1 MVEFIRRIKMK
12 KVIKIIIGLIGLLF
26 IVTSCEKLE
35 ESKMTPPKAKKIK
48 KELTTHNDT
57 RIDNYYWL
65 KDREDPKVI
74 KYLEN
79 ENEYSD
85 AVMKDT
91 KKLQTKLYDEIVN
104 RIKQEDESVPYKF
117 NGYYYYTRFE
127 KGNEHPI
134 YCRKKGSLESK
145 EEILLN
151 ENEMAKGFSYF
162 HIADF
167 SVSPDNKIIAY
178 SVDTLS
184 RRKYTIKFINLETSK
199 LLKDNIPNTSGNIV
213 WANDNKTIFY
223 NVKDESLR
231 PYKTVKH
238 ILRTDVKNDKTVY
251 EEKDNTFYHT
261 VSKSKSQKYILFCSE
276 STLFTEY
283 HILDANTPNG
293 KLKIIQPRQKDLE
306 YNVDHIGKYFYIRT
320 NKDAKNF
327 KIVRTDIDHLSQEY
341 WVDVIPAR
349 EDILISDFEIF
360 NNYLVVKEF
369 KNALPFIKIL
379 DFVNDKKYTIDIKES
394 AYTLWISTNSEGD
407 SDILRYGYESMTTPS
422 SIYDFNMV
430 TKEKKLMK
438 EEEVLG
444 DFDKNNYQTER
455 LFATACDCTKI
466 PISIVYRKGLKKNG
480 KAPLLIYGY
489 GSYGNNM
496 PAYFSTVRLSLLDR
510 GFVYAI
516 AHIRGGQEMGRK
528 WYEDGKLLK
537 KKNTFYDFI
546 DCTKYLVKEK
556 YASPEKVFAMGGS
569 AGGLLM
575 GAISNMAPDLYT
587 GIIAQVP
594 FVDVVTTMLDES
606 IPLTTGEYDEWGN
619 PNVKKYYDYML
630 SYSPYDNVEAKEYPN
645 MLITTGLHD
654 SQVQYWEPAKWVA
667 KLRDLKTDDNLL
679 LIHINMDFGHGGAS
693 GRFEVYKE
701 YALEYAFI
709 FKILNIK
716 K

>member
-1 MVEFIRRIKMK
+1 MRRTMQFF
-12 KVIKIIIGLIGLLF
+12 IGLLGLLF
-26 IVTSCEKLE
+26 IVTSCEKLK
-35 ESKMTPPKAKKIK
+35 ESKIIPSKAKKIK

-65 KDREDPKVI
+65 RDREDPKVI

-91 KKLQTKLYDEIVN
+91 KKLQTKLYDEMVN

-184 RRKYTIKFINLETSK
+184 RRKYTIKFINLEMGK

-327 KIVRTDIDHLSQEY
+327 KIVRTEIEHLSQEY

-379 DFVNDKKYTIDIKES
+379 DFVNDKKYTIDIKEP
-394 AYTLWISTNSEGD
+394 AYTLWISTNPEGD

-455 LFATACDCTKI
+455 LFATACDCTKV

-496 PAYFSTVRLSLLDR
+496 PAYFSTVRLSLLNR

-654 SQVQYWEPAKWVA
+654 SQVQYWESAKWVA
-667 KLRDLKTDDNLL
+667 KLRDLKTDDKLL
-679 LIHINMDFGHGGAS
+679 LIKINMDYGHGGAS

>member
-1 MVEFIRRIKMK
+1 MK
-12 KVIKIIIGLIGLLF
+12 RTMQFFIGLLGLLF
-26 IVTSCEKLE
+26 IVTSCEKLK
-35 ESKMTPPKAKKIK
+35 ESKIIPSKAKKIK
-48 KELTTHNDT
+48 KELTIHNDT

-65 KDREDPKVI
+65 RDREDPKVI

-306 YNVDHIGKYFYIRT
+306 CNVDHIGKYFYIRT

-327 KIVRTDIDHLSQEY
+327 KIVKTEIEHLSQEY

>member
-1 MVEFIRRIKMK
+1 MK
-12 KVIKIIIGLIGLLF
+12 RTMQFFIGLLGLLF
-26 IVTSCEKLE
+26 IVTSCEKLK
-35 ESKMTPPKAKKIK
+35 ESKMIPSKAKKIK
-48 KELTTHNDT
+48 KELTIHNDT

-65 KDREDPKVI
+65 RDREDPKVI

-79 ENEYSD
+79 ENEYTD

-91 KKLQTKLYDEIVN
+91 KKLQTKLYDEMVN

-184 RRKYTIKFINLETSK
+184 RRKYTIKFINLETGE

-251 EEKDNTFYHT
+251 EEKENTFYHT

-276 STLFTEY
+276 STLSTEY

-306 YNVDHIGKYFYIRT
+306 CNVDHIGKYFYIRT

-327 KIVRTDIDHLSQEY
+327 KIVKTEIEHLSQEY

-349 EDILISDFEIF
+349 EDILVSDFEIF

-379 DFVNDKKYTIDIKES
+379 DFVNDKKYTIDIKEP
-394 AYTLWISTNSEGD
+394 AYTLWISTNTEGD

-645 MLITTGLHD
+645 MLIATGLHD

>member
-1 MVEFIRRIKMK
+1 MK
-12 KVIKIIIGLIGLLF
+12 QVTKIIIGLITLLF
-26 IVTSCEKLE
+26 VIASCEKSE
-35 ESKMTPPKAKKIK
+35 ESKMTPPKAEKIK
-48 KELTTHNDT
+48 KEFTIHNDT

-65 KDREDPKVI
+65 NDRENPKVI

-79 ENEYSD
+79 ENKYTD
-85 AVMKDT
+85 AMMKDT
-91 KKLQTKLYDEIVN
+91 KKLQKKLYNEMVN

-117 NGYYYYTRFE
+117 NGYFYYSRYE

-134 YCRKKGSLESK
+134 YCRKKENLDSK
-145 EEILLN
+145 EEVLLN

-184 RRKYTIKFINLETSK
+184 RRKYTIKFKDLGTGE
-199 LLKDNIPNTSGNIV
+199 LLRDNIPNTSGNIV

-223 NVKDESLR
+223 NVKDETLR

-238 ILRTDVKNDKTVY
+238 ILGNNVKDDKIVY
-251 EEKDNTFYHT
+251 EEKENTFYHT

-276 STLFTEY
+276 STLSAEY
-283 HILDANTPNG
+283 HILDANTPDG
-293 KLKIIQPRQKDLE
+293 KLKMFQSRQKDLE
-306 YNVDHIGKYFYIRT
+306 YSIDHIGKYFYIRT
-320 NKDAKNF
+320 NKNAKNF
-327 KIVRTDIDHLSQEY
+327 KIVRTDIDHLSQKY
-341 WVDVIPAR
+341 WEDVISAQN
-349 EDILISDFEIF
+349 DVLISDFELF

-369 KNALPFIKIL
+369 KNALPYLKIIN
-379 DFVNDKKYTIDIKES
+379 FKNDEKYTMDIKELP
-394 AYTLWISTNSEGD
+394 YTLWISTNPEGD
-407 SDILRYGYESMTTPS
+407 TDILRYGYESMTTPS
-422 SIYDFNMV
+422 SIYDYNMI

-444 DFDKNNYQTER
+444 DFDKHDYQTER
-455 LFATACDCTKI
+455 IFATVRDCTKV
-466 PISIVYRKGLKKNG
+466 PISIVYKKGFKKNG
-480 KAPLLIYGY
+480 KSPLLIYGY
-489 GSYGNNM
+489 GSYGNSM

-546 DCTKYLVKEK
+546 DCTKYLLNEK

-569 AGGLLM
+569 AGGLLV

-645 MLITTGLHD
+645 MLVTTGLHD

-679 LIHINMDFGHGGAS
+679 LIKTNMDYGHGGAS

-701 YALEYAFI
+701 YALEYAFML
-709 FKILNIK
+709 KILGLK

>member
-1 MVEFIRRIKMK
+1 MK
-12 KVIKIIIGLIGLLF
+12 RTMQFFIGLLGLLF
-26 IVTSCEKLE
+26 IVTSCEKLK
-35 ESKMTPPKAKKIK
+35 ESKIIPSKAKKIK
-48 KELTTHNDT
+48 KELTIHNDT

-65 KDREDPKVI
+65 RDREDPKVI

-306 YNVDHIGKYFYIRT
+306 YDVDHIGKYFYIRT

-349 EDILISDFEIF
+349 EDILVSDFEIF

-455 LFATACDCTKI
+455 LFAIARDCTKV

-645 MLITTGLHD
+645 MLIATGLHD

>member
-1 MVEFIRRIKMK
+1 MK
-12 KVIKIIIGLIGLLF
+12 QVIKIIIVLMTLLF
-26 IVTSCEKLE
+26 VIISCGKSRK
-35 ESKMTPPKAKKIK
+35 SKMTPQRAEKIR
-48 KELTTHNDT
+48 KELTIHDDT

-65 KDREDPKVI
+65 NDRENPKVI

-79 ENEYSD
+79 ENKYTNE
-85 AVMKDT
+85 VLKDT
-91 KKLQTKLYDEIVN
+91 KKLQKKLYNEMVN
-104 RIKQEDESVPYKF
+104 RIKQDDESVPYKF
-117 NGYYYYTRFE
+117 NGYFYYFRYE

-134 YCRKKGSLESK
+134 YCRKKGNMENK
-145 EEILLN
+145 EEIILN

-167 SVSPDNKIIAY
+167 SVSTNNKIIAY

-184 RRKYTIKFINLETSK
+184 RRKYTIKFKDLETGK
-199 LLKDNIPNTSGNIV
+199 IFKDIIPNTSGNIV

-223 NVKDESLR
+223 NVKDETLR

-238 ILRTDVKNDKTVY
+238 ILGNNVKDDKTVY
-251 EEKDNTFYHT
+251 KEKDNTFYHT

-276 STLFTEY
+276 STLSTEY
-283 HILDANTPNG
+283 HILDADAPDG
-293 KLKIIQPRQKDLE
+293 KLKMFQSRQKDLE
-306 YNVDHIGKYFYIRT
+306 YNIDHIGKDFYIRT

-327 KIVRTDIDHLSQEY
+327 KIVKTDIGHLIQKY
-341 WVDVIPAR
+341 WKEVIPAR
-349 EDILISDFEIF
+349 ENVLISDFEIF
-360 NNYLVVKEF
+360 NNYLVVKEI
-369 KNALPFIKIL
+369 KNALPFIKVL
-379 DFVNDKKYTIDIKES
+379 DFVNNKKYTIDIEEP
-394 AYTLWISTNSEGD
+394 AYTIWISANPEGET
-407 SDILRYGYESMTTPS
+407 DILRYGYESMTTPS
-422 SIYDFNMV
+422 SIYDYNMI

-438 EEEVLG
+438 EEKVLG

-455 LFATACDCTKI
+455 IFAIARDCTKV
-466 PISIVYRKGLKKNG
+466 PISIVYKKGFKKDG
-480 KAPLLIYGY
+480 KSPLLIYGY
-489 GSYGNNM
+489 GSYGNSM
-496 PAYFSTVRLSLLDR
+496 SAYFSTVRLSLLDR

-546 DCTKYLVKEK
+546 DCTKYLLNKK
-556 YASPEKVFAMGGS
+556 YASEEKVFAMGGS

-575 GAISNMAPDLYT
+575 GAISNMAPNLYN

-606 IPLTTGEYDEWGN
+606 IPLTTSEYDEWGN
-619 PNVKKYYDYML
+619 PNIKKYYDYML
-630 SYSPYDNVEAKEYPN
+630 SYSPYDNVGAKEYPN

-679 LIHINMDFGHGGAS
+679 LLKTNMDYGHGGAS

-709 FKILNIK
+709 LKSLRLK

>member
-1 MVEFIRRIKMK
+1 MK
-12 KVIKIIIGLIGLLF
+12 RTMQFFIGLLGLLF
-26 IVTSCEKLE
+26 IVTSCEKIK
-35 ESKMTPPKAKKIK
+35 ESKMIPSKAKKIK
-48 KELTTHNDT
+48 KELTIHNDT

-65 KDREDPKVI
+65 RDREDPKVI

-91 KKLQTKLYDEIVN
+91 KKLQTKLYDEMVN

-184 RRKYTIKFINLETSK
+184 RRKYTIKFINLETGE

-276 STLFTEY
+276 STLSTEY

-306 YNVDHIGKYFYIRT
+306 YDVDHIGKYFYIRT

-327 KIVRTDIDHLSQEY
+327 KIVKTEIEHLSQEY

-379 DFVNDKKYTIDIKES
+379 DFINDKKYTIDIKEP
-394 AYTLWISTNSEGD
+394 AYTLWISTNLEGD

-430 TKEKKLMK
+430 TKKKKLMK

-455 LFATACDCTKI
+455 LFATARDCTKV

-516 AHIRGGQEMGRK
+516 THIRGGQEMGRK

-556 YASPEKVFAMGGS
+556 YASPEKVFARGGS

>member
-1 MVEFIRRIKMK
+1 MK

-65 KDREDPKVI
+65 RDREDPKVI

-619 PNVKKYYDYML
+619 PNIKKYYDYML

>member
-1 MVEFIRRIKMK
+1 MK
-12 KVIKIIIGLIGLLF
+12 RTMQFFIGLLGLLF
-26 IVTSCEKLE
+26 IVTSCEKLK
-35 ESKMTPPKAKKIK
+35 ESKIIPSKAKKIK
-48 KELTTHNDT
+48 KELTIHNDT

-65 KDREDPKVI
+65 RDREDPKVI

-379 DFVNDKKYTIDIKES
+379 DFVNDKKYTIDIKEP
-394 AYTLWISTNSEGD
+394 AYTLWISTNTEGD

-619 PNVKKYYDYML
+619 PNIKKYYDYML

>member
-1 MVEFIRRIKMK
+1 MK
-12 KVIKIIIGLIGLLF
+12 RTMQFFIGLLGLLF
-26 IVTSCEKLE
+26 IVTSCEKLK
-35 ESKMTPPKAKKIK
+35 ESKMIPSKAKKIK
-48 KELTTHNDT
+48 KELTIHNDT

-65 KDREDPKVI
+65 RDREDPKVI

-79 ENEYSD
+79 ENEYTD

-91 KKLQTKLYDEIVN
+91 KKLQTKLYDEMVN

-184 RRKYTIKFINLETSK
+184 RRKYTIKFINLETGE

-276 STLFTEY
+276 STLSTEY

-306 YNVDHIGKYFYIRT
+306 CNVDHIGKYFYIRT

-349 EDILISDFEIF
+349 EDILVSDFEIF

-645 MLITTGLHD
+645 MLIATGLHD

>member
-1 MVEFIRRIKMK
+1 MERTMQFF
-12 KVIKIIIGLIGLLF
+12 IGLLGLLF
-26 IVTSCEKLE
+26 IVTSCEKLK
-35 ESKMTPPKAKKIK
+35 ESKIIPPKAKKIK
-48 KELTTHNDT
+48 KELTIHNDT

-65 KDREDPKVI
+65 RDREDPKVI

-91 KKLQTKLYDEIVN
+91 KKLQTKLYDEMVN

-184 RRKYTIKFINLETSK
+184 RRKYTIKFINLETGE

-223 NVKDESLR
+223 NVKDKSLR

-238 ILRTDVKNDKTVY
+238 ILKTDVKNDKTVY

-327 KIVRTDIDHLSQEY
+327 KIVRTDINHLSMKN
-341 WVDVIPAR
+341 WKDVVSAQ
-349 EDILISDFEIF
+349 DDVFISDYELF

-379 DFVNDKKYTIDIKES
+379 DFVNDKKYTINIKES
-394 AYTLWISTNSEGD
+394 AYTLWISTNAESD

-455 LFATACDCTKI
+455 LFATARDCTKV

>member
-1 MVEFIRRIKMK
+1 MK
-12 KVIKIIIGLIGLLF
+12 RTMQFFIGLLGLLF
-26 IVTSCEKLE
+26 IVTSCEKLK
-35 ESKMTPPKAKKIK
+35 ESKMIPSKAKKIK
-48 KELTTHNDT
+48 KELTIHNDT

-65 KDREDPKVI
+65 RDREDPKVI

-306 YNVDHIGKYFYIRT
+306 CNVDHIGKYFYIRT

>member
-1 MVEFIRRIKMK
+1 MK
-12 KVIKIIIGLIGLLF
+12 RTMQFFIGLLGLLF
-26 IVTSCEKLE
+26 IVTSCEKLK
-35 ESKMTPPKAKKIK
+35 ESKIIPSKAKKIK
-48 KELTTHNDT
+48 KELTIHNDT

-65 KDREDPKVI
+65 RDREDPKVI

-349 EDILISDFEIF
+349 EDILVSDFEIF

-394 AYTLWISTNSEGD
+394 AYTLWISTNPEGD

-430 TKEKKLMK
+430 TKEIKLMK

-516 AHIRGGQEMGRK
+516 THIRGGQEMGRK

>member
-1 MVEFIRRIKMK
+1 MRRTMQFF
-12 KVIKIIIGLIGLLF
+12 IGLLGLLF
-26 IVTSCEKLE
+26 IVTSCEKLK
-35 ESKMTPPKAKKIK
+35 ESKIIPPKAKKIK
-48 KELTTHNDT
+48 KELTIHNDT

-65 KDREDPKVI
+65 RDREDPKVI

-91 KKLQTKLYDEIVN
+91 KKLQTKLYDEMVN

-184 RRKYTIKFINLETSK
+184 RRKYTIKFINLETGE

-223 NVKDESLR
+223 NVKDKSLR

-238 ILRTDVKNDKTVY
+238 ILKTDVKNDKTVY

-327 KIVRTDIDHLSQEY
+327 KIVRTDINHLSMKN
-341 WVDVIPAR
+341 WKDVVSAQ
-349 EDILISDFEIF
+349 DDVFISDYELF

-379 DFVNDKKYTIDIKES
+379 DFVNDKKYTINIKES
-394 AYTLWISTNSEGD
+394 AYTLWISTNAESD

-455 LFATACDCTKI
+455 LFATARDCTKV

-489 GSYGNNM
+489 GAYGNNM

-654 SQVQYWEPAKWVA
+654 SQVQYWEPTKWVA

>member
-1 MVEFIRRIKMK
+1 MK
-12 KVIKIIIGLIGLLF
+12 RTMQFFIGLLGLLF
-26 IVTSCEKLE
+26 IVTSCEKLK
-35 ESKMTPPKAKKIK
+35 ESKMIPSKAKKIK
-48 KELTTHNDT
+48 KELTIHNDT

-65 KDREDPKVI
+65 RDREDPKVI

-306 YNVDHIGKYFYIRT
+306 CNVDHIGKYFYIRT

-327 KIVRTDIDHLSQEY
+327 KIVKTEIEHLSQEY

-455 LFATACDCTKI
+455 LFATARDCTKV

-645 MLITTGLHD
+645 MLIATGLHD

>member
-1 MVEFIRRIKMK
+1 MK
-12 KVIKIIIGLIGLLF
+12 RTMQFFIGLLGLLF
-26 IVTSCEKLE
+26 IVTSCEKLK
-35 ESKMTPPKAKKIK
+35 ESKIIPSKAKKIK
-48 KELTTHNDT
+48 KELTIHNDT

-65 KDREDPKVI
+65 RDREDPKVI

-251 EEKDNTFYHT
+251 EEKENTFYHT

>member
-1 MVEFIRRIKMK
+1 MK
-12 KVIKIIIGLIGLLF
+12 IVTKIIIGLLGLLF
-26 IVTSCEKLE
+26 IVTSCEKLK
-35 ESKMTPPKAKKIK
+35 ESKMIPPIAKKIK
-48 KELTTHNDT
+48 KELTIHNDT

-65 KDREDPKVI
+65 RDREDPKVI

-91 KKLQTKLYDEIVN
+91 KKLQTKLYDEMVN

-134 YCRKKGSLESK
+134 YCRKKRSLESK

-184 RRKYTIKFINLETSK
+184 RRKYTIKFINLETGE
-199 LLKDNIPNTSGNIV
+199 LLKDNIPNTSGNII

-231 PYKTVKH
+231 PYKSVKH
-238 ILRTDVKNDKTVY
+238 ILGMDIKKDKTVY

-306 YNVDHIGKYFYIRT
+306 YDVDHIGKYFYIRT

-327 KIVRTDIDHLSQEY
+327 KIVKTEIEHLSQKY

-379 DFVNDKKYTIDIKES
+379 DFVNDKKYTIDIKEP
-394 AYTLWISTNSEGD
+394 AYTLWISTNPEGD

-430 TKEKKLMK
+430 TEEKKLMK

-455 LFATACDCTKI
+455 LFATARDCTKV

>member
-1 MVEFIRRIKMK
+1 MK
-12 KVIKIIIGLIGLLF
+12 RTMQFFIGLLGLLF
-26 IVTSCEKLE
+26 IVTSCEKLK
-35 ESKMTPPKAKKIK
+35 ESKMIPSKAKKIK
-48 KELTTHNDT
+48 KELTIHNDT

-65 KDREDPKVI
+65 RDREDPKVI

-251 EEKDNTFYHT
+251 EEKENTFYHT

-276 STLFTEY
+276 STLSTEY

-306 YNVDHIGKYFYIRT
+306 CNVDHIGKYFYIRT

-327 KIVRTDIDHLSQEY
+327 KIVKTEIEHLSQEY

-349 EDILISDFEIF
+349 EDILVSDFEIF

-394 AYTLWISTNSEGD
+394 AYTLWISTNPEGD

-430 TKEKKLMK
+430 TKEIKLMK

-455 LFATACDCTKI
+455 LFAIARDCTKV

-645 MLITTGLHD
+645 MLIATGLHD

>member
-1 MVEFIRRIKMK
+1 MK
-12 KVIKIIIGLIGLLF
+12 RTMQFFIGLLGLLF

-65 KDREDPKVI
+65 RDREDPKVI

-327 KIVRTDIDHLSQEY
+327 KIVRTEIEHLSQEY

-619 PNVKKYYDYML
+619 PNIKKYYDYML

>member
-1 MVEFIRRIKMK
+1 MK
-12 KVIKIIIGLIGLLF
+12 RTMQFFIGLLGLLF
-26 IVTSCEKLE
+26 IVTSCEKLK
-35 ESKMTPPKAKKIK
+35 ESKMIPSKAKKIK
-48 KELTTHNDT
+48 KELTIHNDT

-65 KDREDPKVI
+65 RDREDPKVI

-79 ENEYSD
+79 ENEYTD

-251 EEKDNTFYHT
+251 EEKENTFYHT

-276 STLFTEY
+276 STLSTEY

-306 YNVDHIGKYFYIRT
+306 CNVDHIGKYFYIRT

-349 EDILISDFEIF
+349 EDILVSDFEIF

-455 LFATACDCTKI
+455 LFATARDCTKV

-645 MLITTGLHD
+645 MLIATGLHD